1 MEDMDDLFEK
11 VNEELAKQAQDILAL
26 DPSSFIDYD
35 TAIVDMI
42 ERLTA
47 IWYSGYEFGMEDRL
61 AESLDLDLELD
72 EEAEL

>member
-1 MEDMDDLFEK
+1 MKDIDDLFEL

-26 DPSSFIDYD
+26 DPNSFIDYD
-35 TAIVDMI
+35 TAIADMI

-47 IWYSGYEFGMEDRL
+47 VWYSGYEFGMEDRL
-61 AESLDLDLELD
+61 AESLDLELD

>member
-1 MEDMDDLFEK
+1 MEDMDDLFEL

-26 DPSSFIDYD
+26 DPNSFIDYD
-35 TAIVDMI
+35 TAIADMI

-61 AESLDLDLELD
+61 AESLDLELD

>member
-1 MEDMDDLFEK
+1 MKDIDDLFER

-26 DPSSFIDYD
+26 DPNSFIDYD
-35 TAIVDMI
+35 TAIADMI

-47 IWYSGYEFGMEDRL
+47 VWYSGYEFGMEDRL
-61 AESLDLDLELD
+61 AENLDLELD

>member
-1 MEDMDDLFEK
+1 VEDIDDLYER
-11 VNEELAKQAQDILAL
+11 VNAELVKQAQGILAL
-26 DPSSFIDYD
+26 DPNSFIDYD
-35 TAIVDMI
+35 TAMSDMV

-61 AESLDLDLELD
+61 NEDLDLDLEVE

>member
-1 MEDMDDLFEK
+1 MNDMDDLFEK
-11 VNEELAKQAQDILAL
+11 INEELAKQAQDILAL
-26 DPSSFIDYD
+26 DPNSFIDYD
-35 TAIVDMI
+35 TAIADMI

-61 AESLDLDLELD
+61 NEGISLELD

>member
-1 MEDMDDLFEK
+1 MNDMDDLFEK
-11 VNEELAKQAQDILAL
+11 INEELAKQAQDILAL
-26 DPSSFIDYD
+26 DPNSFMDYD
-35 TAIVDMI
+35 TAIADMI

-61 AESLDLDLELD
+61 AESLDLELD

>member
-1 MEDMDDLFEK
+1 MKDMDDLFEL

-35 TAIVDMI
+35 TAIADMI

-47 IWYSGYEFGMEDRL
+47 VWYSGYEFGMEDRL
-61 AESLDLDLELD
+61 AESLDLELD

>member
-1 MEDMDDLFEK
+1 MKDIDDLFER

-26 DPSSFIDYD
+26 DPNSFIDYD
-35 TAIVDMI
+35 TAIADMI

-47 IWYSGYEFGMEDRL
+47 VWYSGYEFGMEDRL
-61 AESLDLDLELD
+61 AESLDLELD

>member
-1 MEDMDDLFEK
+1 MEDMDDLFER

-26 DPSSFIDYD
+26 DPNSFIDYD
-35 TAIVDMI
+35 TAIADMI

-47 IWYSGYEFGMEDRL
+47 VWYSGYEFGMEDRL
-61 AESLDLDLELD
+61 AESLDLELD

>member
-1 MEDMDDLFEK
+1 MKDMDDLFEL

-26 DPSSFIDYD
+26 DPNSFIDYD
-35 TAIVDMI
+35 TAIADMI

-47 IWYSGYEFGMEDRL
+47 VWYSGYEFGMEDRL
-61 AESLDLDLELD
+61 AESLDLELD